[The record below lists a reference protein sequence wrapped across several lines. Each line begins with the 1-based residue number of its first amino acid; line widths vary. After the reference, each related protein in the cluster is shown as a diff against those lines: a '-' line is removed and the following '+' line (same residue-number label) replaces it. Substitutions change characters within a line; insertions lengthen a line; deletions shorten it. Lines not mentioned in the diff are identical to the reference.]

1 MLGGMVEIH
10 VYLDDGLKQDLDKV
24 SALTGRS
31 LAELLRD
38 GANQVVHDHLRSRPK
53 MQEPFDEPELVGE
66 VDELLESLGQ

>member
-1 MLGGMVEIH
+1 MVKTS
-10 VYLDDGLKQDLDKV
+10 VYLDEGLKQDLDKV

-38 GANQVVHDHLRSRPK
+38 GANQVVHDHLRRRPK
-53 MQEPFDEPELVGE
+53 MQEPFCEPGLVGK